1 MSVNFFTIIATMINF
16 IILFLIVKH
25 FLYDKVDKVIVA
37 RQNEINTSI
46 TQSKKD
52 MEEAKRLREENEKQL
67 KNARQEG
74 KSIIEEY
81 KKSAESLKQDIVND
95 ANKEAQLIVDRA
107 RKESERSK
115 EKIEDEVKSRAVDLA
130 VLLAMKALQNTV
142 NEENQRELI
151 KDFINKVGA

>member
-25 FLYDKVDKVIVA
+25 FLYDKVDKVIVE

-46 TQSKKD
+46 AQSKKD

-142 NEENQRELI
+142 NEESQRELI